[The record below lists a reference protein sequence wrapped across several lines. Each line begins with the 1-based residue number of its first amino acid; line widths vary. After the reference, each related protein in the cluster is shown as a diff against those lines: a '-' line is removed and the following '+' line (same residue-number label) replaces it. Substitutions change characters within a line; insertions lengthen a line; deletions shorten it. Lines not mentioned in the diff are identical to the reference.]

1 MFFLT
6 SKLKKQQQQSL
17 KSYRKPEYDKQIK
30 DMFY

>member
-6 SKLKKQQQQSL
+6 SKLKKQQQSL